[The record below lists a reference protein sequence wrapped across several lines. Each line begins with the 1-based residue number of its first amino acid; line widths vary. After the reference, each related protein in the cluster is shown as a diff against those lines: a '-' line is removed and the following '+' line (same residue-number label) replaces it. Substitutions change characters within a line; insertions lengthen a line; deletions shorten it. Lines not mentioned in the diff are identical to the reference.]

1 MTNLSPIT
9 MAVLTVEAVDGKEAA
24 SKLLV
29 ELIEELTRV
38 FAARDSQEG

>member
-1 MTNLSPIT
+1 MSPIIE
-9 MAVLTVEAVDGKEAA
+9 AVLTVEALKGKEAA

-38 FAARDSQEG
+38 YQARETSA